1 MYAVLHASLGVPFL
15 VRLGLVFPVEVYP
28 LRTCC
33 RPAATQKGSSS
44 EARAISQAS
53 SRQVL
58 MDKRAKTRV
67 TVSSISVI
75 SLLSLLYPFYSIP
88 LCAVPLLFAIPSTI
102 LLIALPHPSSHRC
115 PMCSPSIPPSHLL
128 SSCPISRVLAP
139 GTC

>member
-1 MYAVLHASLGVPFL
+1 MYAVLHASLGVPCL

-33 RPAATQKGSSS
+33 RPAATQKCSSS

-58 MDKRAKTRV
+58 MDKRAKTRS
-67 TVSSISVI
+67 TVASISVI

-88 LCAVPLLFAIPSTI
+88 LCAVLSYLLFRPLFYSLPS
-102 LLIALPHPSSHRC
+102 P
-115 PMCSPSIPPSHLL
+115 IPPAIDVRCVLL
-128 SSCPISRVLAP
+128 AFLHPIFSPHVLCRVLAP